1 MDFVEQNLEKNAN
14 AGYWKDTITHA
25 VKKAA
30 RDMGSWL
37 NLPGEG
43 DEVGKKYVKWE
54 FYENGTDESI
64 SGEKVNEII
73 EEIIGIM
80 RKNGITVGAAR
91 KILGDTISSIVE
103 KTKIT

>member
-1 MDFVEQNLEKNAN
+1 MA
-14 AGYWKDTITHA
+14 
-25 VKKAA
+25 
-30 RDMGSWL
+30 
-37 NLPGEG
+37 GEG

-91 KILGDTISSIVE
+91 KILEDTISSIIE
-103 KTKIT
+103 ETKIT